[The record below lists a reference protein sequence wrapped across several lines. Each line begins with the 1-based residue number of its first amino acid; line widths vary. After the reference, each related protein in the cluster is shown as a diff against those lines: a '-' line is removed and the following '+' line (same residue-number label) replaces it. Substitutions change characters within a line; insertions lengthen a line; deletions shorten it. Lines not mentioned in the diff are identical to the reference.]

1 MSFEKEFNQERL
13 AVKKALEETYDVVS
27 IELFSGVI
35 TSSAVGNRSLWKN
48 PNANPDYPG
57 GGRFRS
63 NWFLSFG
70 SPSTE
75 FNDNITS
82 ESSKINSITS
92 GIRSDSSG
100 KSRYLSNNLPY
111 SERLEYEAWSSQT
124 PLGVIA
130 PNVSRVEA
138 MIPRIYAAA
147 SKKYGVQ

>member
-35 TSSAVGNRSLWKN
+35 TSSAVGNPSLWKN

-70 SPSTE
+70 QSSSE
-75 FNDNITS
+75 ISDDITS
-82 ESSKINSITS
+82 ESSKLNQISS
-92 GIRSDSSG
+92 GILRDLSG

-111 SERLEYEAWSSQT
+111 SERLEYEAWSKQQ

-138 MIPRIYAAA
+138 MIPRIYKVA
-147 SKKYGVQ
+147 SAKYGV

>member
-1 MSFEKEFNQERL
+1 MSFTDDWKKESE

-35 TSSAVGNRSLWKN
+35 TSSAVGNKSLWKN

-70 SPSTE
+70 AASSEIT
-75 FNDNITS
+75 DNIET
-82 ESSKINSITS
+82 ESSKLNEITS

-100 KSRYLSNNLPY
+100 KSRFLSNNLPY
-111 SERLEYEAWSSQT
+111 SERLEYEAWSSQS

-130 PNVSRVEA
+130 PNLSRVRA
-138 MIPRIYAAA
+138 MIPKIYAVA
-147 SKKYGVQ
+147 SRKFGVS